1 MITEGRHASSL
12 QLTCC
17 SFYVDLMLS
26 ESLRVTQIPQ
36 SPLLESFSSEAFT
49 AVGDIP
55 VLLPYKAILSTNYMP
70 GAALEVSQQ
79 PSEVDIIPV

>member
-1 MITEGRHASSL
+1 
-12 QLTCC
+12 
-17 SFYVDLMLS
+17 MLS